1 MSLIIGL
8 ILMLIYL
15 FQFYLLSWLD
25 CKRWQEVLTRCAAF
39 STKTSA
45 VTPKPDSTFTL
56 VLVRLLK
63 DPKSLCTDIFCF
75 LVWFCFSS
83 DTWLNLC
90 FNAILTSHFGSRVQ
104 EQLFKLWPTVKQIC
118 RDPEKSQLCTTQIK
132 KNFKIIFELFIFF
145 DSLAA
150 KRERVHGKKCSK
162 GLQAGLDPWLLHHSH
177 KSYRHLLNQWPKP
190 VPVSVNSFYSF

>member
-1 MSLIIGL
+1 MCWLQHQNFSCYPQTWFHFYFSASTSTAL
-8 ILMLIYL
+8 L
-15 FQFYLLSWLD
+15 FFLFVLKL
-25 CKRWQEVLTRCAAF
+25 CKLN
-39 STKTSA
+39 
-45 VTPKPDSTFTL
+45 
-56 VLVRLLK
+56 
-63 DPKSLCTDIFCF
+63 IFCF

-90 FNAILTSHFGSRVQ
+90 FDAILTSHFGSRVQ

-118 RDPEKSQLCTTQIK
+118 RDPEKSQLCTTQIIFF
-132 KNFKIIFELFIFF
+132 FKIVFELFIFF

-162 GLQAGLDPWLLHHSH
+162 GLQAGLDPGLLHHSH
-177 KSYRHLLNQWPKP
+177 KSYRHLLNQWAKL